1 MDYMLSG
8 TFIEACDCT
17 VICPCWVDDDPVG
30 GHCTGFIAWTLG
42 KDSQIEGMNASGCT
56 VVSVSTH
63 AGVRKNG
70 DATTTVL
77 YIDIPEDKLQQNNT
91 GVFEELAKAFSGD
104 CEGPLKDLAQVS
116 GTVAGCERA
125 LIHIGEPEEGP
136 KGKWTVTV
144 RPLPLPD
151 LAGKD
156 DPDTVLV
163 CADGQPQIFDSEH
176 GGQDPLVLRHTALS
190 HELGVPDDAQ
200 DVVAQQGGTLRV
212 YVGALPGGNLEVT
225 KRSGMRGSFKYQ
237 LEKASG
243 QSTPGRM
250 K

>member
-1 MDYMLSG
+1 MSYMLSG

-30 GHCTGFIAWTLG
+30 GHCTGFIAWSLA
-42 KDSQIEGMNASGCT
+42 KDSHINDMDVSGCT

-63 AGVRKNG
+63 AGARRNG
-70 DATTTVL
+70 KATTTVL
-77 YIDIPEDKLQQNNT
+77 YIDTPQDNPPQDNS

-104 CEGPLKDLAQVS
+104 CEGPLRELAEVS

-125 LIHIGEPEEGP
+125 SIHVDEPLKGP

-144 RPLPLPD
+144 RPLPPAD
-151 LAGKD
+151 PGDHD
-156 DPDTVLV
+156 DQNTVLV
-163 CADGQPQIFDSEH
+163 CADGEPKIFDPEH
-176 GGQDPLVLRHTALS
+176 GNQDPLVLRHTALS
-190 HELGVPDDAQ
+190 HELGVPKNAQ
-200 DVVAQQGGTLRV
+200 EVTAQQGGNLRV

-225 KRSGMRGSFKYQ
+225 KRSGMRGSFAYQ
-237 LEKASG
+237 LKKASS

-250 K
+250 R